1 MSSKIEK
8 EVLALTGVKRDQQQN
23 EQSYLR
29 ELGRAISKLSD
40 SDYEKLSKS
49 AEDWFNALLDASEAK
64 KELPWFPD
72 EVKDDP
78 VDEAVSTTRRRRS
91 GGDDDSAKTA
101 DANKE
106 PSPDAESWHPVF
118 AAKLKEG
125 HRVELIMATG
135 EVVEG
140 QVLEASEKNIVLLQG
155 TDEEVYRV
163 SKVKEI
169 RFPGNAKGKGSS
181 RTSDSSAAASNGP
194 VVGDTVEF
202 KVGGEEYTGKVIEI
216 DDKNLVVKVDGE
228 EEVFRRAKITGLEV
242 VRRASGGGDRA
253 AAPDAASSRRESK
266 DEPASDTARRRV
278 PRVTA
283 DGTSPSLTMRK
294 LIIEDLDLSRDD
306 AWSKVS
312 KALPANAVKEA
323 SFNLVYGEIHKL
335 IGLLKEAGRFK

>member
-91 GGDDDSAKTA
+91 GGDDDPVKAA

-125 HRVELIMATG
+125 YRVELILSMG

-155 TDEEVYRV
+155 TEEEVYRV

-169 RFPGNAKGKGSS
+169 RFPGNVKGKGSP
-181 RTSDSSAAASNGP
+181 RTAAAPASDAPG
-194 VVGDTVEF
+194 VGDTVEF
-202 KVGGEEYTGKVIEI
+202 KVGDEEYTGKVIEI

-228 EEVFRRAKITGLEV
+228 EEVFRRAKVTGLEV

>member
-125 HRVELIMATG
+125 YRVELIMSTG

-163 SKVKEI
+163 AKVKEI

-253 AAPDAASSRRESK
+253 AAPARESK
-266 DEPASDTARRRV
+266 EETAPDTTRRRV
-278 PRVTA
+278 TRGGA
-283 DGTSPSLTMRK
+283 DGEESPSTKMRR
-294 LIIEDLDLSRDD
+294 LVIEDLSLSRED

-312 KALPANAVKEA
+312 KALPVNAIKEA

-335 IGLLKEAGRFK
+335 VAMLKEAGRFK